1 MSHKI
6 SNKLELEQF
15 LCHSWDAVNQWID
28 NEQSKLSQPLTS
40 SVDVRESKTKYAP
53 VDHNMYPAGF
63 NNICSKDLL
72 HCADRFKETFDQ
84 INPKIKRIGLL
95 PESHTKN
102 KYYLDNLHKLKLT
115 IEMADTDVIF
125 FSPDK
130 ELFKESGSSMIEL
143 ESQSGHTI
151 IIHEAQVIDGRFQ
164 SMSPDVKFDFDLIVL
179 NNDQSN
185 PLPVDWKT
193 ISTPVHPSPWVGWF
207 KRQKNHHFKWYQTT
221 ANQFAKQFDI
231 DPDLIQARFT
241 AVENVDFNTKE
252 GLDELASEVD
262 KLLATL
268 PPESSVF
275 VKASQGTYGMGI
287 SVVSSGEEIKNMNR
301 KVRNKM
307 DVGKNNLKFT
317 SVLVQ
322 EGVETIVK
330 YDGAPAEVTIYLV
343 NGRSSGGF
351 MRTNPLKGTQANLNS
366 QGMVYQK
373 LCLSDVKQDC
383 DHKMKE
389 AVYSV
394 VARLSTLAASHEMK
408 ELME

>member
-15 LCHSWDAVNQWID
+15 LCNNWDAINQWID

-102 KYYLDNLHKLKLT
+102 KYYLDNLHKLKST

-130 ELFKESGSSMIEL
+130 ELFKESGSSMVEL

-179 NNDQSN
+179 
-185 PLPVDWKT
+185 
-193 ISTPVHPSPWVGWF
+193 IH
-207 KRQKNHHFKWYQTT
+207 
-221 ANQFAKQFDI
+221 
-231 DPDLIQARFT
+231 
-241 AVENVDFNTKE
+241 DF
-252 GLDELASEVD
+252 
-262 KLLATL
+262 
-268 PPESSVF
+268 
-275 VKASQGTYGMGI
+275 
-287 SVVSSGEEIKNMNR
+287 
-301 KVRNKM
+301 
-307 DVGKNNLKFT
+307 
-317 SVLVQ
+317 
-322 EGVETIVK
+322 
-330 YDGAPAEVTIYLV
+330 
-343 NGRSSGGF
+343 
-351 MRTNPLKGTQANLNS
+351 
-366 QGMVYQK
+366 
-373 LCLSDVKQDC
+373 
-383 DHKMKE
+383 
-389 AVYSV
+389 
-394 VARLSTLAASHEMK
+394 
-408 ELME
+408 